1 MKNLRIWQ
9 NIWKAPI
16 QKMDKNLNVKFTKK
30 DIQMA
35 AKHAGHSKRM
45 ALVREETRTSVM
57 RRWKYLDF
65 HGLLMGI
72 QNATAMVEDSLDAS

>member
-1 MKNLRIWQ
+1 M
-9 NIWKAPI
+9 

-57 RRWKYLDF
+57 RR
-65 HGLLMGI
+65 
-72 QNATAMVEDSLDAS
+72 